1 MESWRGIALNDLIR
15 ILKSETWVFLPV
27 MKERAK
33 RKGVNISYG
42 SIAEFLANR
51 DVEGY
56 ILSNLKRE
64 VNE

>member
-64 VNE
+64 E